1 MLWCS
6 MPSLI
11 CSHLY
16 PIETKQS
23 EMFPLE
29 IAFSSI
35 QWHCMNVNTIEN
47 RLTMNWHRPSISF
60 CLMISSAMARC
71 LVSHSLEK
79 WAMMVFDIYLLRIFC
94 VSMRSRSIQ
103 FVCSF
108 VFIGLSIG
116 WFKWNE
122 SFAKMPLIF
131 PGHTI
136 THHVHVWI
144 PNFVCGSQNQF
155 QSTKSLSKELN

>member
-103 FVCSF
+103 FKCVVLFSSVC
-108 VFIGLSIG
+108 LSVDSSEMNLLLKCH
-116 WFKWNE
+116 WFFPVTQSRTTSTFE
-122 SFAKMPLIF
+122 YQILFAAHKI
-131 PGHTI
+131 
-136 THHVHVWI
+136 
-144 PNFVCGSQNQF
+144 NFKARKAFRRS
-155 QSTKSLSKELN
+155 